1 MSMNRRTFLK
11 SLLYAGTASLAGGS
25 AYALHSVDL
34 EITRQQVG
42 VSGLER
48 KLRVVA
54 VSDIHA
60 PCYYLATADLI
71 CTANAQ
77 KPDVLILAGDTF
89 GVRTYEETVDAFK
102 NAEARLLKL
111 AVPGNWEYHLGFDP
125 QDLKKAYA
133 GVGIAYLINDA
144 CEVGGLRIV
153 GLDDL
158 MRGAPRFEMVDGGED
173 RRSPLL
179 VIDHC
184 PAGFDRM
191 ASSGHNGKIVIS
203 GHTHG
208 GQIAPFGQA
217 LVTPPGSGPYVKGWY
232 RRGRNWM
239 YVMRGVGTSSV
250 PVRLGARPEMLVMD
264 LVPV

>member
-1 MSMNRRTFLK
+1 MIDRRTFLK
-11 SLLYAGTASLAGGS
+11 SLFYAGTASLAGGS

-34 EITRQQVG
+34 EITRQQVV
-42 VSGLER
+42 VSGLEH

-158 MRGAPRFEMVDGGED
+158 MRGAPRFEMV
-173 RRSPLL
+173 
-179 VIDHC
+179 
-184 PAGFDRM
+184 
-191 ASSGHNGKIVIS
+191 GHNGKIVIS